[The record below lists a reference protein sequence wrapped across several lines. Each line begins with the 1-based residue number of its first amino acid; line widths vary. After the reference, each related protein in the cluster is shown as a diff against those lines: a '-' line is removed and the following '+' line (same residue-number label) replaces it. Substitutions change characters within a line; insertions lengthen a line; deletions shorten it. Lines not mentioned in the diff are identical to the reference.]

1 MLKQRI
7 EDDRQQQE
15 EHFRKVRNQ
24 LDEQKRLIES
34 QRKHLNE
41 LQALN
46 EQTQSEI
53 TKAARDLAKQ
63 TNDKEQVLIQM
74 SEEEQASLKLKSR
87 FNGLKN

>member
-1 MLKQRI
+1 M
-7 EDDRQQQE
+7 
-15 EHFRKVRNQ
+15 RNQ

-53 TKAARDLAKQ
+53 TKVARDLAKQ
-63 TNDKEQVLIQM
+63 THDKEQVLI
-74 SEEEQASLKLKSR
+74 
-87 FNGLKN
+87 

>member
-63 TNDKEQVLIQM
+63 THDKEQVLI
-74 SEEEQASLKLKSR
+74 
-87 FNGLKN
+87 